1 MYVSIRTKWKRKK
14 RKRKGRGQAK
24 ERRGKK
30 RKTQKNSLSPILHPS
45 KPPAPLP
52 TLPHTPFRR
61 HRRTRKAIIR
71 QCSPTTQPRVS
82 QTFLLHKFPN
92 RGFHARR
99 NVCGIIVQ
107 RKGIGATAD
116 FVADARAAFVAG
128 GVGDAG
134 GGRGEEVGAGEG
146 VAAVAFGAVS
156 IYREGFVSI

>member
-1 MYVSIRTKWKRKK
+1 MEEKK
-14 RKRKGRGQAK
+14 KKKKKGRGQAK
-24 ERRGKK
+24 ERREKK
-30 RKTQKNSLSPILHPS
+30 EKSKNSLSPILHPS
-45 KPPAPLP
+45 KPPTPLL
-52 TLPHTPFRR
+52 TLPHAHFRR

-156 IYREGFVSI
+156 IYREGFC

>member
-1 MYVSIRTKWKRKK
+1 MYVSIRTKWKK
-14 RKRKGRGQAK
+14 RKRKKKKK
-24 ERRGKK
+24 EVRQKNRKK
-30 RKTQKNSLSPILHPS
+30 KKKKNSLSPILHPS
-45 KPPAPLP
+45 KPPPPLL

-156 IYREGFVSI
+156 IYREGFC

>member
-1 MYVSIRTKWKRKK
+1 MFVSIGTKWKK
-14 RKRKGRGQAK
+14 RKRK
-24 ERRGKK
+24 
-30 RKTQKNSLSPILHPS
+30 RKNKNSLSPILHPS
-45 KPPAPLP
+45 KPPTPLL

-99 NVCGIIVQ
+99 NVRGIIVQ
-107 RKGIGATAD
+107 RKSIGATAD

-134 GGRGEEVGAGEG
+134 GGRGEEVGAGDG

-156 IYREGFVSI
+156 IYREGFVSM

>member
-1 MYVSIRTKWKRKK
+1 MEEK
-14 RKRKGRGQAK
+14 RKRKRSGK
-24 ERRGKK
+24 RRGK
-30 RKTQKNSLSPILHPS
+30 RKKKHKNSLSPILHPS
-45 KPPAPLP
+45 KPPPPLL